1 MTDTTQPVDQHG
13 QPYTG
18 TTRHG
23 PKFDDGGPAT
33 DKTLH
38 DWFAGQALAGIGP
51 LMLALYDRIKPP
63 DGEPLTMPEVI
74 ARLALETADAMIAE
88 KRRREKGQ

>member
-38 DWFAGQALAGIGP
+38 DWFAGQALAGIMCPEHDQPPAPDNVYKDVLVGMVR
-51 LMLALYDRIKPP
+51 LSYD
-63 DGEPLTMPEVI
+63 L
-74 ARLALETADAMIAE
+74 ADAMIAE
-88 KRRREKGQ
+88 KRRREAGQ